1 MLTVK
6 RQTVSLL
13 ASGPRFPA
21 AEGDASRVA
30 LREGSSSYW
39 NITFHREFGNKSAG
53 HCRRVRTQRGRGGET
68 ACPQVRRRLCTPY
81 RVIIRCSTGL

>member
-6 RQTVSLL
+6 RQTVSPL

-30 LREGSSSYW
+30 LHEESSPYW
-39 NITFHREFGNKSAG
+39 NMAFHREFGNKSAS
-53 HCRRVRTQRGRGGET
+53 HCRSVRTQRGPRYRGGET

-81 RVIIRCSTGL
+81 